1 LKGSGGGR
9 SQLRIGAVAS
19 LRQLVESPTLT
30 PLVGYL
36 IRPRSDPTVECV
48 ALVEEPSEIGRVGEH
63 AIVLF
68 TRAGSA
74 AASTYRFDVALRL
87 ARTRNVAAVVLSADG
102 VRDLTPTSAAIADR
116 SGTAILG
123 VNRGVDLA
131 ELAVAIGR
139 ELAGGGDV
147 ALMRAHAALRAIE
160 AHPPKGRIEPLVQ
173 RAGAALGVP
182 IRIEDSEPA
191 HGPRA
196 PIVVENHVEGWL
208 AAEPQDGDLAMGL
221 DIVLHA
227 AGGAAGHALEERRRA
242 EELPIQSREDL
253 LSELLAAGPQGRSA
267 LVHRARTLG
276 VPIDGWHVAVRLE
289 VDELADRD
297 DGELAAYQTRQRL
310 ARATLQALRRMG
322 GEWHSARAGAPLL
335 VRVHPDDPGPTAS
348 STVARE
354 VDDVLGRLRS
364 RLSATLIRCGVGS
377 AYAGADG
384 LLASAAE
391 AKAAVVAARVSGRA
405 NAAMAFDSVG
415 LRRTLVEWYASD
427 TAQAAVSTVLAPL
440 TRLGPAR
447 GERLIHTLHVY
458 LDQRGSLTKTAK
470 LLNLHRNAVAYRIDQ
485 IFDLLEID
493 RQNPD
498 DLLLLQLACR
508 ARVLP

>member
-1 LKGSGGGR
+1 
-9 SQLRIGAVAS
+9 VAS
-19 LRQLVESPTLT
+19 LRQLVESPTLA
-30 PLVGYL
+30 PLLGYL
-36 IRPRSDPTVECV
+36 IRPRSDPTVERV
-48 ALVEEPSEIGRVGEH
+48 ALIEEPSEVGRVGEH

-74 AASTYRFDVALRL
+74 AASTYRFDIALRL
-87 ARTRNVAAVVLSADG
+87 ARTRSVAAVVLSADAVTG
-102 VRDLTPTSAAIADR
+102 LTPTSAAIADR

-123 VNRGVDLA
+123 ISAGVDLA

-160 AHPPKGRIEPLVQ
+160 AHPPKGSIEALVQ

-182 IRIEDSEPA
+182 IRIEHAEPA
-191 HGPRA
+191 TGPRA

-208 AAEPQDGDLAMGL
+208 AAEPQDGDLEMGVE
-221 DIVLHA
+221 IVLHA
-227 AGGAAGHALEERRRA
+227 AGEAAGHALGERRRA
-242 EELPIQSREDL
+242 EELPIQSREEV
-253 LSELLAAGPQGRSA
+253 LSELLAAAPQGRAA

-276 VPIDGWHVAVRLE
+276 IPIDGWHVAVRLE
-289 VDELADRD
+289 VDELADS
-297 DGELAAYQTRQRL
+297 GENELAAYQARQRL
-310 ARATLQALRRMG
+310 GRATLQALRTMG
-322 GEWHSARAGAPLL
+322 GEWHSARAGAMLL
-335 VRVHPDDPGPTAS
+335 VRVYPEDPGITAA
-348 STVARE
+348 STVAKE
-354 VDDVLGRLRS
+354 VDGALARMRS
-364 RLSATLIRCGVGS
+364 RLSATLIRCGVGG

-391 AKAAVVAARVSGRA
+391 AKAAVVAARTSGRA

-427 TAQAAVSTVLAPL
+427 TAQAAVGTVLAPL
-440 TRLGPAR
+440 TKLGPVR
-447 GERLIHTLHVY
+447 GERLIQTLHVY

-470 LLNLHRNAVAYRIDQ
+470 LLNLHRNAVAYRIDR
-485 IFDLLEID
+485 IFDQLDID

-508 ARVLP
+508 ARELA